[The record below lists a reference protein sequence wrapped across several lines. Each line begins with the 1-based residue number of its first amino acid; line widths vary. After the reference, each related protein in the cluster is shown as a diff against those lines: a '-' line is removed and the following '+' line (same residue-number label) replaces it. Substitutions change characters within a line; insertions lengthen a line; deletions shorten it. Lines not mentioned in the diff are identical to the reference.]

1 MNSKILAS
9 VAVELVATALEKAS
23 DAPHRCFRIKNL
35 LDDEIVD
42 FVNLWEQRAKT
53 GALKEVRLVAADSLG
68 GRIPASYVAAD
79 NNTITYYRNNNLT
92 GLVFLETEEQSDAQ
106 GLQNFFTLRDSN
118 FLDSSFD
125 RIAGQYETVPHL
137 IAANA
142 WNSVCPNVDPPSMLL
157 RRIHELITHIHPDID
172 PVPVRK
178 FVHFCRMVAEA
189 WNTHDTAPDDETAD
203 RLIGDCLWYLDLFPD
218 AFWHDSSSPSKTR
231 RRLEINARH
240 ADLRTASGDA
250 DVDQL
255 RETALSKRFA
265 DEGGRDLA
273 PINNSHWRQLC
284 ADYIGEP
291 SPDTLRQIPYFI
303 FSQLFQKD
311 ARGVQLGD
319 RIYQEIEDNY
329 PERLPE
335 LNSLDVIAGLNQR
348 AQEDAERFLA
358 YIPDEEKV
366 ALGDLISLKTR
377 KMVERVAFPKPREFS
392 NPIVETVRQILRFL
406 QHPEAGTIETIR
418 IEAPEFTTAN
428 ENTAALFTFLFGPT
442 LHQVASLSQ
451 SAEFR
456 FELTLAP
463 ELADIRPTP
472 PLVSAHI
479 ETEEESEEKQTNEE
493 SLFGPLKI
501 RWSALDKNS
510 AVVDSSEGVIW
521 SPPSIPNLAFFWFLV
536 LADDSPWTAGVGGFE
551 AGEDMLAAGEEWV
564 EPFSSRMTDLGTLS
578 RSSKYIPAGR
588 AAETDRLIEARR
600 TFIEATAAEGLA
612 VSSINTLYDE
622 CVAVLTDIRKSM
634 IPNGAPLPVCD
645 AVLISDTIAFR
656 DTGTVLLP
664 THPFRL
670 RWIARYLEESARL
683 LSNTL
688 IDQNTFAVQD
698 GDFYL
703 EWLEARCPRELPP
716 LIIDSDSQILYPRSE
731 FAWFELFSRPETR
744 RASFGDDHEALF
756 SVASRIAG
764 YLDAHPYKRDGLSL
778 LIIAPPT
785 DHTPARLLEALAA
798 GSLRGGGNVFLT
810 VATSRDRWEAIARAV
825 EHQTDSGDTERRTR
839 LFPSRDLSFIELIS
853 GDSLGTLLDGRHF
866 DIGLVINVLD
876 HAMQSQQNTEPPIQ
890 APGQYDP
897 LFDDTT
903 RMEMNGDGGATS
915 IVMRPRAPDI
925 AIDTWGTLA
934 VRSNRLRPVSPS
946 QPENTDF
953 IELRLNF
960 SGHAPLFNQLHRTCH
975 WVITLER
982 HISRRQIETYEAGA
996 PDVLSVEDGIGYN
1009 GAGTLI
1015 VSSRTGRA
1023 LIESR
1028 LARKLRRLSPMNGE
1042 GATGRSETA
1051 AIATAIYD
1059 ETRWI
1064 SPHLALTAMGISR
1077 VTEEILGLA
1086 VARALARQ
1094 ISPKPMGNGFEV
1106 WLSLDEHA
1114 SWFGGK
1120 TSVRADLCRF
1130 SFFFN
1135 STGNLIVSLL
1145 VIEGK
1150 LRQSFDAHGIQQA
1163 TVTRNFFEQILG
1175 TSDENDA
1182 RKKTDSRLW
1191 RDRIFSAIDMCA
1203 DQARETFSGSSDA
1216 RSLRSDVRV
1225 AFLEGDYELNGA
1237 EALYSAC
1244 QWDSQDTS
1252 VSAEMT
1258 NETLVIRTSGA
1269 HILPL
1274 ITGQSVT
1281 ISGLPRR
1288 EIQGES
1294 SENGAANSPDVELAP
1309 ATERQQV
1316 SVTEIDHVPPVLPV
1330 ITPARSRMSS
1340 AQLKAMYG
1348 EILSCFDAHGVA
1360 VQAAPSEVE
1369 PVVEGPASILF
1380 KLRPRSGVDPKKLY
1394 EKGDAL
1400 KLQLRLENQQS
1411 VAFGI
1416 DLGYVTVDVPKSDE
1430 QRYFVSCADIWPR
1443 WKRPDNALAVPL
1455 GEDRFGKVEE
1465 LNFSSP
1471 NSPHLLIGGTTG
1483 SGKSE
1488 ALNTILYGLVR
1499 HYSSSELQLLLIDP
1513 KGTELTDF
1521 TRFPHLDNREIGWTD
1536 SDAVELLTV
1545 AVEEMERRYA
1555 LFKQARTRSLP
1566 DYNSTVSSTEER
1578 IPWWLIVLDE
1588 YADLTSDPQRKKDIE
1603 HQLKRLA
1610 QKARAAGIHVV
1621 IATQKPSADVISTN
1635 LRSNLPAQLA
1645 LRVKSSTESRV
1656 IMDEAGAESL
1666 NGKGDAFFKA
1676 EGKTRR
1682 IQCARILPS
1691 DVI

>member
-9 VAVELVATALEKAS
+9 VAVELVATALQQAS
-23 DAPHRCFRIKNL
+23 DSPHRCFRIKNL

-42 FVNLWEQRAKT
+42 FVNLWEQRSAS
-53 GALKEVRLVAADSLG
+53 GMLKEVRLVAADTLG
-68 GRIPASYVAAD
+68 GRISPCYAAAD
-79 NNTITYYRNNNLT
+79 NNTITYYRNHNLS
-92 GLVFLETEEQSDAQ
+92 GLIFLETEEQSDAQ

-125 RIAGQYETVPHL
+125 RIAGRYETVTHL
-137 IAANA
+137 IAAHA
-142 WNSVCPNVDPPSMLL
+142 WTSVCPNVEPPSMLL
-157 RRIHELITHIHPDID
+157 RRIHELIAHIHPNID

-178 FVHFCRMVAEA
+178 FVHFCRMVAEV
-189 WNTHDTAPDDETAD
+189 WNTHDTAPDEETAD
-203 RLIGDCLWYLDLFPD
+203 RLIGDCLWHLDLFPD
-218 AFWHDSSSPSKTR
+218 AFWHDSRSTSKTY

-240 ADLRTASGDA
+240 ADLRTSNGDA

-255 RETALSKRFA
+255 REAALSKRFT
-265 DEGGRDLA
+265 DEEGHDLA
-273 PINNSHWRQLC
+273 PPINSNWRRLC
-284 ADYIGEP
+284 AAYIGEP
-291 SPDTLRQIPYFI
+291 SADTLRQIPYFI
-303 FSQLFQKD
+303 FSQLFHKD

-319 RIYQEIEDNY
+319 RIRQEIEDNC

-335 LNSLDVIAGLNQR
+335 LDSLDLVAGLNQR
-348 AQEDAERFLA
+348 AQEDAETFLA
-358 YIPDEEKV
+358 IMQDEEKI
-366 ALGDLISLKTR
+366 ALSDLISSKTR
-377 KMVERVAFPKPREFS
+377 KMVERIAYPKPREFS
-392 NPIVETVRQILRFL
+392 NPLVETVRQVLRFM
-406 QHPEAGTIETIR
+406 QHPEAGKIETIR
-418 IEAPEFTTAN
+418 LEAAEFSAAS
-428 ENTAALFTFLFGPT
+428 ENTASLFTFLFGPT
-442 LHQVASLSQ
+442 LQQVASLSQ

-456 FELTLAP
+456 FELTIAP
-463 ELADIRPTP
+463 ELNALASPP
-472 PLVSAHI
+472 PLVSEH
-479 ETEEESEEKQTNEE
+479 TESEEENEETQTNQE

-501 RWSALDKNS
+501 RWSAVDKNS
-510 AVVDSSEGVIW
+510 SVVDASDGVIW
-521 SPPSIPNLAFFWFLV
+521 TPQSMPHLAFFWFLL
-536 LADDSPWTAGVGGFE
+536 LADESPWTAGVGGFE
-551 AGEDMLAAGEEWV
+551 AGEDMLNAGEEWI
-564 EPFSSRMTDLGTLS
+564 EPFFSRVASLGTLS
-578 RSSKYIPAGR
+578 RSAKYIPAGV
-588 AAETDRLIEARR
+588 ATEIDRLVEARS
-600 TFIEATAAEGLA
+600 TFIGATMAEGLA
-612 VSSINTLYDE
+612 VSSINTFYDE
-622 CVAVLTDIRKSM
+622 CVAVMTEVRKSM
-634 IPNGAPLPVCD
+634 IPNGSALPVCD
-645 AVLISDTIAFR
+645 AVLMTDTIAFG
-656 DTGTVLLP
+656 DKGTLLLP
-664 THPFRL
+664 THPLRL

-683 LSNTL
+683 LSNKL
-688 IDQNTFAVQD
+688 IGKDTFAVQD

-703 EWLEARCPRELPP
+703 EWLEGRCPRELPP
-716 LIIDSDSQILYPRSE
+716 LLINSGSQILYPRSE
-731 FAWFELFSRPETR
+731 FSWFEHFSPLETR
-744 RASFGDDHEALF
+744 RASFGDDREALF
-756 SVASRIAG
+756 SVASRISG

-785 DHTPARLLEALAA
+785 DLTPARLLEALAA

-825 EHQTDSGDTERRTR
+825 EHQTDTGDAERRTR
-839 LFPSRDLSFIELIS
+839 LFPARDLSFIELMP
-853 GDSLGTLLDGRHF
+853 GDSLGALLDGRHF
-866 DIGLVINVLD
+866 DIGLVINILD
-876 HAMQSQQNTEPPIQ
+876 HEMNSQQNTEPPLQ
-890 APGQYDP
+890 TPGHFDP

-915 IVMRPRAPDI
+915 IVMRPRAPDF

-960 SGHAPLFNQLHRTCH
+960 SGHAPLFNELHRTCH

-982 HISRRQIETYEAGA
+982 HISRRQIESYEAGA
-996 PDVLSVEDGIGYN
+996 PDVLSVEDGIGSN
-1009 GAGTLI
+1009 GSGTLI

-1028 LARKLRRLSPMNGE
+1028 LARKLRRLAPVNGDS
-1042 GATGRSETA
+1042 GASGSETA
-1051 AIATAIYD
+1051 AIATAVYD

-1094 ISPKPMGNGFEV
+1094 ISPAAGGRGFEV

-1114 SWFGGK
+1114 AWFGGK

-1130 SFFFN
+1130 SFHFD
-1135 STGNLIVSLL
+1135 STGSLKVSLL

-1150 LRQSFDAHGIQQA
+1150 LRQSFDTHGIQQA
-1163 TVTRNFFEQILG
+1163 TVTRKFFEQILG
-1175 TSDENDA
+1175 TSGENDA
-1182 RKKTDSRLW
+1182 RQKTDSRLW

-1203 DQARETFSGSSDA
+1203 DQARETFSGSTDSQ
-1216 RSLRSDVRV
+1216 SLRAEVRA
-1225 AFLEGDYELNGA
+1225 AFLEGAYELGCA
-1237 EALYSAC
+1237 DALYSAC

-1252 VSAEMT
+1252 ALAEI
-1258 NETLVIRTSGA
+1258 NSETLVIRTSGA

-1274 ITGQSVT
+1274 ITGQSVE
-1281 ISGLPRR
+1281 ISGLTAHQIAR
-1288 EIQGES
+1288 
-1294 SENGAANSPDVELAP
+1294 NSMETGDTSASDAEVGLATELQQAP
-1309 ATERQQV
+1309 ATEYEYER
-1316 SVTEIDHVPPVLPV
+1316 PALPI
-1330 ITPARSRMSS
+1330 ITPARRRMNS

-1348 EILSCFDAHGVA
+1348 EILSCFEAHGVA
-1360 VQAAPSEVE
+1360 VQAAPTEVE
-1369 PVVEGPASILF
+1369 AAVEGPASILF
-1380 KLRPRSGVDPKKLY
+1380 KIRPRPGVDPKKLY

-1400 KLQLRLENQQS
+1400 KLQLCLENQQF

-1430 QRYFVSCADIWPR
+1430 QRYFVSSADIWPR
-1443 WKRPDNALAVPL
+1443 WNRPENALAVPL
-1455 GEDRFGKVEE
+1455 GEDRFGEVEE

-1499 HYSSSELQLLLIDP
+1499 HYSSSELHLLLIDP

-1521 TRFPHLDNREIGWTD
+1521 SRFPHLDNRDIGWTD
-1536 SDAVELLTV
+1536 SDAVELLTI
-1545 AVEEMERRYA
+1545 AVNEMERRYT

-1566 DYNSTVSSTEER
+1566 EYNTTKSPTEER

-1588 YADLTSDPQRKKDIE
+1588 YADLTSDPQRKKEIE

-1610 QKARAAGIHVV
+1610 QKARAAGIHVI
-1621 IATQKPSADVISTN
+1621 IATQKPSAEVISTN

-1691 DVI
+1691 DVT